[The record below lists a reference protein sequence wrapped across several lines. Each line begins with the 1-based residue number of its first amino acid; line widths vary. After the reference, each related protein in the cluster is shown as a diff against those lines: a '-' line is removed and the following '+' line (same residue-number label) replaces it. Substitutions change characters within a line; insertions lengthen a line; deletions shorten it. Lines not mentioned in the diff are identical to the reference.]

1 MDTQDIPF
9 EQFIIGAL
17 LKFDELDN
25 VDISM
30 LISDFERV
38 KGIRVRNEMNIKNG
52 KDMKKYSKVSSD
64 GVIHFTSGYPFDILV
79 ERNYIRK
86 KILPNLAGEIVSDY
100 FQHFKVEDF
109 QKVKKEKIL
118 DSKETLLNNLNI
130 LLISDTTF
138 DYDSLLEYGFHHI
151 DYFRSIVRASK
162 YFKEEMKELE
172 KYHMILIG
180 SHMVNEES
188 FLEQLKSLNDSL
200 LVEVETNR
208 LQKSIELSCYLG
220 DYQNRRSWLAKE
232 SNYTDLL
239 DRILECLMINQM
251 GEKQKKYYPIRVECQ
266 RELVM
271 PSTKMDL
278 KVLCLDV
285 DLDRQDMESLEKKL
299 GFSIEFSRGDIHSV
313 ENRLGDF
320 DIMIAS
326 NDTSNKLLWM
336 SSEVREQAIDTGRTF
351 SLLVTYQDQHIPLF
365 DEDNRLDI
373 YGYGSRIHLNYIVN
387 DGSFSIVEEMDFHHL
402 YDKVEDDLS
411 LEQLENRKKKSSI
424 KGVVEASVSL
434 YNDCLRNPISD
445 ISCKDADTFDR
456 EYLIAETK
464 EKKRQLDALEPI
476 YEYDKLKSAVE
487 EYLRYQQDG
496 VITKKI
502 DGLVIVNLPDS
513 IYIKTTYEH
522 KPLCAITIPK
532 VEYSDNLREFYVQTV
547 TNGLLNEKEKVG
559 FYTRKFEFLPGVAQ
573 RPNEEQMKAIKAI
586 EKKVDYHISPL
597 IKNSWTET
605 IKETKKDRKGKI
617 KKHSRRNNRKK

>member
-1 MDTQDIPF
+1 M
-9 EQFIIGAL
+9 EG
-17 LKFDELDN
+17 
-25 VDISM
+25 
-30 LISDFERV
+30 
-38 KGIRVRNEMNIKNG
+38 
-52 KDMKKYSKVSSD
+52 
-64 GVIHFTSGYPFDILV
+64 
-79 ERNYIRK
+79 
-86 KILPNLAGEIVSDY
+86 
-100 FQHFKVEDF
+100 
-109 QKVKKEKIL
+109 
-118 DSKETLLNNLNI
+118 
-130 LLISDTTF
+130 
-138 DYDSLLEYGFHHI
+138 
-151 DYFRSIVRASK
+151 
-162 YFKEEMKELE
+162 LE
-172 KYHMILIG
+172 K
-180 SHMVNEES
+180 E
-188 FLEQLKSLNDSL
+188 
-200 LVEVETNR
+200 
-208 LQKSIELSCYLG
+208 
-220 DYQNRRSWLAKE
+220 
-232 SNYTDLL
+232 
-239 DRILECLMINQM
+239 
-251 GEKQKKYYPIRVECQ
+251 
-266 RELVM
+266 
-271 PSTKMDL
+271 
-278 KVLCLDV
+278 
-285 DLDRQDMESLEKKL
+285 L
-299 GFSIEFSRGDIHSV
+299 GFSIEFSREDIHSV

-411 LEQLENRKKKSSI
+411 LEQLETRKKKSSI

-487 EYLRYQQDG
+487 EYLRYQQNG

-502 DGLVIVNLPDS
+502 NGLVIVDLPDS

-532 VEYSDNLREFYVQTV
+532 VEDRDNLREFYVQTV

-605 IKETKKDRKGKI
+605 IKETKKDRKGKT
-617 KKHSRRNNRKK
+617 KKHSRRNNRRK